1 MDQLRITFREL
12 EIDYL
17 NAQKSAVEKELK
29 KITETLRVIEC
40 LLEKINGQIQSAVQ
54 NPCDS
59 D

>member
-54 NPCDS
+54 NPCDC